1 MDRTHTPH
9 GHYFSARRRKD
20 PENRRSAH
28 LASPRASRPPI
39 KGPVCRLALVV
50 SIRSPKLTEEKAAIL
65 FRAGAA
71 LRAAAKGGRGEKR
84 EGRKRTGR
92 IEGTGKARRAD
103 EKRGVGPAEQPAEG
117 GERRGGVRPA
127 AERRWRI

>member
-9 GHYFSARRRKD
+9 GHYFSTRRRKD

-71 LRAAAKGGRGEKR
+71 LRAAAKGGRG
-84 EGRKRTGR
+84 
-92 IEGTGKARRAD
+92 GKARGKKENGQDRGHGESTTGRREERSRASRAASGG
-103 EKRGVGPAEQPAEG
+103 RGAAGRGPPG
-117 GERRGGVRPA
+117 R
-127 AERRWRI
+127 